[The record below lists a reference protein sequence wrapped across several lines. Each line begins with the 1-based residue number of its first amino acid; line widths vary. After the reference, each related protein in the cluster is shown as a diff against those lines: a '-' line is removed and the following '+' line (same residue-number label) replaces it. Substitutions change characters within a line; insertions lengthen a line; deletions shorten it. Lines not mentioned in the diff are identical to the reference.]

1 MYLCAACLPEIL
13 ATELWFKSSF
23 LTRKIQNYT
32 HLRVI
37 FFSVCYHLF
46 YTFHTTGNH
55 LPYSFSVSFSLAI
68 S

>member
-37 FFSVCYHLF
+37 FFTLF
-46 YTFHTTGNH
+46 IFRFF
-55 LPYSFSVSFSLAI
+55 LFSYILST
-68 S
+68 